1 MSNFIF
7 QIKLEIWKPCVVQ
20 DYANMEFL
28 LAYALIVEKVIGK
41 LGEIP
46 VEPLIE
52 EQKEMMQST

>member
-1 MSNFIF
+1 
-7 QIKLEIWKPCVVQ
+7 
-20 DYANMEFL
+20 MEFL